1 MSSGRL
7 VSWAIVAGTVC
18 LPINWL
24 RIYFTE
30 PAEGLSLPP
39 IILASL
45 ISLTIGAAIA
55 FFLIQSAKGMRIL
68 KEKRAAALAALA
80 AQPLKAIRPREAI
93 LNGTEIAYGAMNATL
108 KETQTVGY
116 SSGSSGVSVR
126 VMKGVTIHSGRTL
139 GHVVK
144 GIVTV
149 SSGEVVISDQ
159 RVIFAGDAKSFTIP
173 LAKLINVTNYA
184 DGIAFH
190 EEHKSFL
197 LVGTD
202 QFECDAFA
210 ITVQKVLDE
219 RANSNVPQLRKMAG

>member
-1 MSSGRL
+1 MSNGRL

-18 LPINWL
+18 LPVNWF

-30 PAEGLSLPP
+30 PAEEASPLPVV
-39 IILASL
+39 LASVV
-45 ISLTIGAAIA
+45 SLTIGAAIV
-55 FFLIQSAKGMRIL
+55 FFLIQSAKGIRIL

-93 LNGTEIAYGAMNATL
+93 LNGSEIAYGAMNATL

-139 GHVVK
+139 GHAVK
-144 GIVTV
+144 GVVTV
-149 SSGEVVISDQ
+149 SSGEVVITDQ
-159 RVIFAGDAKSFTIP
+159 RVIFAGDTKSFTIP

-184 DGIAFH
+184 DGVAFH

-197 LVGTD
+197 LVGAD
-202 QFECDAFA
+202 QSECDAFA
-210 ITVQKVLDE
+210 ITVQKVLDQ
-219 RANSNVPQLRKMAG
+219 RANPNVPLLRKMTG